1 MSNLETADSICQ
13 TTGGFARKICWER
26 LDALLEYPVS
36 ARQVAVLTIVPL
48 LLSKELRPMPTTA
61 DMVGP
66 YVLGRC
72 LGRGG
77 FGAVFAAHHQDTQ
90 QPAAIKILHGT
101 KELQPEVQR
110 RFVRE
115 VALLKKLDHK
125 NIVRVYEAGLH
136 EGSIYCAMELV
147 ECGTLKEVLNSR
159 YRLPWREA
167 AEVTAQVCR
176 ALAHAHERGCVH
188 RDLKPA
194 NLYLSEDGLIKIGD
208 LGLARDLN
216 DSRLTMTGQTVGT
229 WRYMPPEQITGQDNI
244 DGRLDIYALGCI
256 VFEMVA
262 GHVPFDGPDFVTIF
276 DQHLESAPARLDVIV
291 KDCPMEFAD
300 LVDKMLAKDPKDRPA
315 NAGMI
320 AEAIESLLAG
330 TSNAARLIYVKQPPA
345 EAVSVSA
352 ISGPNLTQR
361 LQTGGLAEKSAPN
374 WKMLGIVAAIL
385 TAIGLFVALK

>member
-1 MSNLETADSICQ
+1 
-13 TTGGFARKICWER
+13 
-26 LDALLEYPVS
+26 
-36 ARQVAVLTIVPL
+36 
-48 LLSKELRPMPTTA
+48 MPTTA
-61 DMVGP
+61 EMVGP

-77 FGAVFAAHHQDTQ
+77 FGAVHAAHHQESQ
-90 QPAAIKILHGT
+90 QRAAIKILHGT
-101 KELQPEVQR
+101 KELEPEVQR

-115 VALLKKLDHK
+115 VVLLKKLDHK

-147 ECGTLKEVLNSR
+147 ECGTLKDVLYSR

-167 AEVTAQVCR
+167 AEVTVQVCR

-194 NLYLSEDGLIKIGD
+194 NLYLSEDGLVKLGD

-216 DSRLTMTGQTVGT
+216 DSRLTLAGQTVGT

-256 VFEMVA
+256 VFEMIA
-262 GHVPFDGPDFVTIF
+262 GRVPFDGPDFVTIF
-276 DQHLESAPARLDVIV
+276 DQHLESAPARLDVLV
-291 KDCPMEFAD
+291 KDCPLELAD
-300 LVDKMLAKDPKDRPA
+300 LVDNMLAKKSEDRPA
-315 NAGMI
+315 NASMI

-345 EAVSVSA
+345 VAASDSA
-352 ISGPNLTQR
+352 ITGPNLTQR
-361 LQTGGLAEKSAPN
+361 LQTGGLEVKSTPH
-374 WKMLGIVAAIL
+374 WKMFAVAVAIL
-385 TAIGLFVALK
+385 AAIGLFAALK

>member
-1 MSNLETADSICQ
+1 
-13 TTGGFARKICWER
+13 
-26 LDALLEYPVS
+26 
-36 ARQVAVLTIVPL
+36 
-48 LLSKELRPMPTTA
+48 MPTTEES
-61 DMVGP
+61 VGP

-77 FGAVFAAHHQDTQ
+77 FGAVFEAHHQETGQ
-90 QPAAIKILHGT
+90 RVAIKILHGT
-101 KELQPEVQR
+101 KEMEPEVQR

-115 VALLKKLDHK
+115 VALLKKLDNQ

-147 ECGTLKEVLNSR
+147 ECGTLKDVLNSR

-194 NLYLSEDGLIKIGD
+194 NLYLSDDGLVKLGD

-216 DSRLTMTGQTVGT
+216 DSRLTVAGQTVGT

-256 VFEMVA
+256 AFEMLS
-262 GHVPFDGPDFVTIF
+262 GHVPFDGPDFATIF
-276 DQHLESAPARLDVIV
+276 DQHLETAPARLDVLV
-291 KDCPMEFAD
+291 KDCPTELAD
-300 LVDKMLAKDPKDRPA
+300 LVDQMLAKKPEDRPA
-315 NAGMI
+315 NAMII
-320 AEAIESLLAG
+320 AEALENLLAG
-330 TSNAARLIYVKQPPA
+330 KANAVSFNNAKQPA
-345 EAVSVSA
+345 SESASDSTVS
-352 ISGPNLTQR
+352 IPNLTQR
-361 LQTGGLAEKSAPN
+361 LQAGGTVEKSGPN
-374 WKMLGIVAAIL
+374 LKMLGIVAVVLAV
-385 TAIGLFVALK
+385 IGLIAALR